1 MRKWIQIAGFV
12 ALALVSK
19 AVRAQEIVNAYG
31 PPTYTGGTVASPNE
45 TFALYHQSRAMNRQI
60 ISAGILEVYPNPA
73 TSNTRIVLESAPAVL
88 TTISIFNTNGVLEGR
103 YEFAPGA
110 SRYDLDVSFLPVGI
124 YSLQVQEKGKE
135 AQSVQLS
142 KY

>member
-45 TFALYHQSRAMNRQI
+45 TFALYNQARATNRQI
-60 ISAGILEVYPNPA
+60 IPAGILSVYPNPA
-73 TSNTRIVLESAPAVL
+73 TANTRIQLDSAPAAQ
-88 TTISIFNTNGVLEGR
+88 TTLAVYNTNGVLVGR
-103 YEFAPGA
+103 YLFNPGS
-110 SRYDLDVSFLPVGI
+110 SRFDLDVSFLPTGI